1 MPGHPPHPSELAFV
15 REARVGHLATVDP
28 AGHPVVVPV
37 CFTTLDLD
45 GDPAIVTVLDEKP
58 KRVADRDLARVRNIA
73 AHPHVALVVD
83 HYDEDWTQLAFVQI
97 HGEATLIDPGEP
109 HHAEAIAVLRAKY
122 PQYHAMS
129 IEHRPVIVI
138 AGLSATSW
146 RGDGQRFA

>member
-1 MPGHPPHPSELAFV
+1 MPGHPLRPSELAFV

-73 AHPHVALVVD
+73 TYPHVALVVD

-97 HGEATLIDPGEP
+97 HGEATLTGPGEP

-122 PQYHAMS
+122 PQYLGMR
-129 IEHRPVIVI
+129 IEARPLILI
-138 AGLSATSW
+138 QRLTASSW
-146 RGDGQRFA
+146 RGTGRF

>member
-1 MPGHPPHPSELAFV
+1 VPGHPLRPSELAFV
-15 REARVGHLATVDP
+15 HEARVGHLATVDL
-28 AGHPVVVPV
+28 AGHPVVIPV
-37 CFTTLDLD
+37 CFTSLDLE

-122 PQYHAMS
+122 PQYHAMR
-129 IEHRPVIVI
+129 IEHRPVILI
-138 AGLSATSW
+138 THLSASSW
-146 RGDGQRFA
+146 RADGTL